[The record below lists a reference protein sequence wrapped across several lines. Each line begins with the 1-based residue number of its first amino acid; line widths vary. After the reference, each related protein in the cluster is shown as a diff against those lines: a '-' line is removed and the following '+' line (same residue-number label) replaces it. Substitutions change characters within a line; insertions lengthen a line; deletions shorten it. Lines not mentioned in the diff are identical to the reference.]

1 MTKVLITD
9 SLSELGIE
17 ILKSVAEVTY
27 KPGMKP
33 EEIIQVIH
41 EYSGLLIRSG
51 TTVTK
56 ETIDACSPKMKVIG
70 RAGVGVDNVDLGAA
84 TQRGIIVVN
93 SPDGNTTAAAEQT
106 VTLMMALARLTAP
119 ADVSM
124 KNGEWNRSKFTGI
137 ELQNKTLGVVGLGKI
152 GTKVAQ
158 VAQALGMKIISYD
171 PVVSPSRA
179 ESLDIKL
186 VELEQI
192 WTDSDFIT
200 LHIPKTPQT
209 ANLINKETISKM
221 KKDVRLINCARGG
234 IINEQDLADAIKE
247 GRIGGA
253 ALDVFDKEPLEADSP
268 LRSLGNKVLL
278 TPHLGASTEEAQI
291 NVAID
296 VAEQIKEVLSGGF
309 ARSAVNLP
317 GLRGVAI
324 EELKS
329 HLDLSKLLGSFLSQF
344 IGTARPIELI
354 IEVAGEL
361 TQKEISPL
369 VLSAI
374 QGFLSDKI
382 EGVTFV
388 NAKLVAGERGIKI
401 IESKSADK
409 TDYAEEIILKLQTDK
424 GSFEVAGT
432 LQNEK
437 TPVITRLN
445 GYNFSV
451 VPAGHILLTLHNDK
465 PGVIAKISK
474 LLGDNDVNISGMS
487 LGRKA
492 VREEALMICS
502 LDNPIPE
509 AVIKSIKELNEV
521 QKATCINL

>member
-1 MTKVLITD
+1 
-9 SLSELGIE
+9 
-17 ILKSVAEVTY
+17 
-27 KPGMKP
+27 
-33 EEIIQVIH
+33 
-41 EYSGLLIRSG
+41 
-51 TTVTK
+51 
-56 ETIDACSPKMKVIG
+56 
-70 RAGVGVDNVDLGAA
+70 
-84 TQRGIIVVN
+84 
-93 SPDGNTTAAAEQT
+93 
-106 VTLMMALARLTAP
+106 
-119 ADVSM
+119 
-124 KNGEWNRSKFTGI
+124 
-137 ELQNKTLGVVGLGKI
+137 
-152 GTKVAQ
+152 
-158 VAQALGMKIISYD
+158 
-171 PVVSPSRA
+171 
-179 ESLDIKL
+179 
-186 VELEQI
+186 
-192 WTDSDFIT
+192 
-200 LHIPKTPQT
+200 
-209 ANLINKETISKM
+209 
-221 KKDVRLINCARGG
+221 
-234 IINEQDLADAIKE
+234 
-247 GRIGGA
+247 
-253 ALDVFDKEPLEADSP
+253 
-268 LRSLGNKVLL
+268 LGNKVLL